1 MNNTNKEYAGILTCN
16 GDVDKYLRNI
26 RTQIG
31 ELNVQHE
38 NVATKATFL
47 IKDVTIIEKLID
59 KTNSLEGKQDN
70 LKFKLFCGTKK
81 AMTEVPLT
89 MFK

>member
-1 MNNTNKEYAGILTCN
+1 MGSTNKEYAGILTCH

-31 ELNVQHE
+31 ELEVRHE
-38 NVATKATFL
+38 NVVTKAAFL

-59 KTNSLEGKQDN
+59 KTNSLEGKQDE
-70 LKFKLFCGTKK
+70 LKFKLFYGTKK